1 MRKRK
6 EIEDFAIR
14 YARNGAENQ
23 RVAIL
28 EVLLDIRDLLKNSS
42 IEPIEIRGQESSPPK
57 PNAI

>member
-42 IEPIEIRGQESSPPK
+42 IEPIEIRGQ
-57 PNAI
+57 